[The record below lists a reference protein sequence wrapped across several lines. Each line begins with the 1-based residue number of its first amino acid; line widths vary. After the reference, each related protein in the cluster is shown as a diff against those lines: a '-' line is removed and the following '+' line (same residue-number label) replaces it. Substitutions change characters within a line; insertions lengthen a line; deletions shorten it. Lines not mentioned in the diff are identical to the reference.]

1 MSETISVVVTDE
13 FKEELDRIIKNHP
26 DFDGR
31 GQFIRAAIREKIAR
45 IQS

>member
-1 MSETISVVVTDE
+1 MSETISFVVTDE
-13 FKEELDRIIKNHP
+13 FKKEMDETIERHP

-45 IQS
+45 IRS